1 MAQMSFQ
8 NPTPS
13 LLRLEPFRGIDV
25 SGTSTQIDDH
35 QSPDMLNMNI
45 DERGSLNKRTGYAR
59 VFPTS
64 LGTGKINGM
73 YEYKKADGTSD
84 FLIAH
89 DTKLYKQSGDAQP
102 TEIYSGLANNTVH
115 FFTMNYK
122 CYIMDGV
129 NFLVYDGTTVSVPT
143 PYIPTLSISKVPAGG
158 GTINEDFNL
167 IGSGFKDSF
176 SADGTATVYQLS
188 LTNLD
193 TTEIIVKVNEV
204 VKTLT
209 TDYTWDRVTGKVTF
223 VTAPPQ
229 GTNNVIITAYKTIPG
244 MAERIKKCTFSIA
257 FGGSNDTRM
266 FISGNPNMPEYAWR
280 SGLYDPTYWPENG
293 FYKYPEKIR
302 GFSKQYDYMV
312 VHRESG
318 IHQVSFEL
326 DDNGVSSFPSKPV
339 NDEVGTIATNSIQIV
354 ENNPVSLSKDGVY
367 MLMASNVRDERNVQH
382 LSLTV
387 DRKLLLE
394 SSLHQAVSI
403 DYDKKYWLALNGNV
417 YVLDYAQ
424 KSDVTPYGKWYI
436 YNNIPTS
443 CFLEMGG
450 FLYFGSSTTGLVYKF
465 YKEIQDPNSY
475 NDDGSAINAYWKSKP
490 LTFAAEE
497 RYKLVDCVY
506 IGLKPSGA
514 TSLRFSYETD
524 KKLDGG
530 RTAEVK
536 GFDFNNIDFAN
547 FNFYGEAFD
556 ENYIKFN
563 LFDFNTMDFS
573 NFSFQFSAYPQEF
586 KKKIKAKKIS
596 HFQLTVANDR
606 LNESLTILSLVI
618 KYQYQNFI
626 R

>member
-1 MAQMSFQ
+1 
-8 NPTPS
+8 
-13 LLRLEPFRGIDV
+13 
-25 SGTSTQIDDH
+25 
-35 QSPDMLNMNI
+35 
-45 DERGSLNKRTGYAR
+45 
-59 VFPTS
+59 
-64 LGTGKINGM
+64 
-73 YEYKKADGTSD
+73 
-84 FLIAH
+84 
-89 DTKLYKQSGDAQP
+89 
-102 TEIYSGLANNTVH
+102 
-115 FFTMNYK
+115 
-122 CYIMDGV
+122 
-129 NFLVYDGTTVSVPT
+129 
-143 PYIPTLSISKVPAGG
+143 
-158 GTINEDFNL
+158 
-167 IGSGFKDSF
+167 
-176 SADGTATVYQLS
+176 
-188 LTNLD
+188 
-193 TTEIIVKVNEV
+193 
-204 VKTLT
+204 
-209 TDYTWDRVTGKVTF
+209 
-223 VTAPPQ
+223 
-229 GTNNVIITAYKTIPG
+229 
-244 MAERIKKCTFSIA
+244 
-257 FGGSNDTRM
+257 
-266 FISGNPNMPEYAWR
+266 
-280 SGLYDPTYWPENG
+280 
-293 FYKYPEKIR
+293 
-302 GFSKQYDYMV
+302 
-312 VHRESG
+312 
-318 IHQVSFEL
+318 
-326 DDNGVSSFPSKPV
+326 
-339 NDEVGTIATNSIQIV
+339 
-354 ENNPVSLSKDGVY
+354 
-367 MLMASNVRDERNVQH
+367 VQH
-382 LSLTV
+382 LSLTS

-424 KSDVTPYGKWYI
+424 KTDITPYGKWYI

-465 YKEIQDPNSY
+465 YKETQNPNSY

-536 GFDFNNIDFAN
+536 GFDFNTIDFAN

-573 NFSFQFSAYPQEF
+573 NFSFQFSPYPQEF